1 MLISQGN
8 PTISS
13 ILVFLLLERNFID
26 FQLIR
31 VGEVLSLGNVT
42 PGEVKGKKQDLSAA
56 FSLGTILA
64 S

>member
-1 MLISQGN
+1 
-8 PTISS
+8 
-13 ILVFLLLERNFID
+13 LLERNFID

-42 PGEVKGKKQDLSAA
+42 PGEIKGKKQDLRAA